1 MVLGSRVR
9 LTGSG
14 VPRPAA
20 AKGKSDV
27 IGPQG
32 ATGAGASLPL
42 TTALILV
49 VSIWG
54 LRNHLDTG
62 SQLWSSQVQIDSLP
76 RIEDADVKHGISL
89 VDDSI
94 DMATWNTKVNPHH
107 AVANGV
113 AGREDKD
120 IVAHVGV
127 AVLRSL
133 V

>member
-1 MVLGSRVR
+1 MDFGSRVR

-14 VPRPAA
+14 VPRPAT
-20 AKGKSDV
+20 AKGNSDV

-42 TTALILV
+42 TTVPILV

-54 LRNHLDTG
+54 SRNHLDTG
-62 SQLWSSQVQIDSLP
+62 SQLWSNQVQIDSSP
-76 RIEDADVKHGISL
+76 RIENADMKHGIGL

-94 DMATWNTKVNPHH
+94 DMATGNTKVNPHH

-113 AGREDKD
+113 AGRENKD
-120 IVAHVGV
+120 IVVHVRV